1 MLVIIL
7 VTDLIMMKKL
17 EKLAGMLL
25 VVVCLLSL
33 VFATLTH
40 LNILHADDKELF
52 YTQLGVSVFVVLA
65 IWLFLL
71 FANEFNRFNDDL

>member
-1 MLVIIL
+1 MQVLK
-7 VTDLIMMKKL
+7 MKTL
-17 EKLAGMLL
+17 QKLAGILL
-25 VVVCLLSL
+25 VVVCLLSF
-33 VFATLTH
+33 VFATFTH

-52 YTQLGVSVFVVLA
+52 YTQLGVSIFVVLA

>member
-1 MLVIIL
+1 MQVLK
-7 VTDLIMMKKL
+7 MKTL
-17 EKLAGMLL
+17 QKLAGILL
-25 VVVCLLSL
+25 VVVCLLSF

-40 LNILHADDKELF
+40 LNILHADDKGLF
-52 YTQLGVSVFVVLA
+52 YTQLGVSIFVVLA

>member
-1 MLVIIL
+1 
-7 VTDLIMMKKL
+7 MMKTL

-40 LNILHADDKELF
+40 LDILHADDKGLF
-52 YTQLGVSVFVVLA
+52 YTQLGGAIFVVLA

-71 FANEFNRFNDDL
+71 FANEFDKFNDDL

>member
-1 MLVIIL
+1 
-7 VTDLIMMKKL
+7 MKKL

-25 VVVCLLSL
+25 IVVCLLSF
-33 VFATLTH
+33 VFATFTH
-40 LNILHADDKELF
+40 LNILQCDDKGLF
-52 YTQLGVSVFVVLA
+52 YTQLGSSILVVLA

>member
-1 MLVIIL
+1 
-7 VTDLIMMKKL
+7 MMKKL

-25 VVVCLLSL
+25 VVVCLLSF

-40 LNILHADDKELF
+40 LDILQCDDKGLF
-52 YTQLGVSVFVVLA
+52 YTQLGVSIYVILA

-71 FANEFNRFNDDL
+71 FANKFDKFNDEL

>member
-1 MLVIIL
+1 MEMQVLK
-7 VTDLIMMKKL
+7 MKKL

-25 VVVCLLSL
+25 VVVCLLSF
-33 VFATLTH
+33 VFGTLTH
-40 LNILHADDKELF
+40 LDILQCDDKGLF
-52 YTQLGVSVFVVLA
+52 YTQLGVSIYVVLA

>member
-1 MLVIIL
+1 
-7 VTDLIMMKKL
+7 MKTL
-17 EKLAGMLL
+17 QKLAGILL
-25 VVVCLLSL
+25 VVVCLLSF

-40 LNILHADDKELF
+40 LNILHADDKSLF
-52 YTQLGVSVFVVLA
+52 YTQLGGSIFVVLA

>member
-1 MLVIIL
+1 MEMQVLK
-7 VTDLIMMKKL
+7 MKTL
-17 EKLAGMLL
+17 QKLAGILL
-25 VVVCLLSL
+25 VVVCLLSF

-40 LNILHADDKELF
+40 LDILHADDKELF
-52 YTQLGVSVFVVLA
+52 YTQLGGSIFVVLA

>member
-1 MLVIIL
+1 MQVLK
-7 VTDLIMMKKL
+7 MKKL

-25 VVVCLLSL
+25 VVVCLLSF
-33 VFATLTH
+33 VFGTLTH
-40 LNILHADDKELF
+40 LDILQCDDKGLF
-52 YTQLGVSVFVVLA
+52 YTQLGVSIYVVLA